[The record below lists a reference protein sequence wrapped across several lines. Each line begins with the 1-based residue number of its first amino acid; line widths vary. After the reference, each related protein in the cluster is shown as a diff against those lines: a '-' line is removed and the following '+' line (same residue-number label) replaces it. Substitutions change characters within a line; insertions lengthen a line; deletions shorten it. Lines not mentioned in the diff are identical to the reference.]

1 VEDQFVVDVPQG
13 KVRVEAVRGIEFQPA
28 VQEVEIRPGAVASVV
43 LAPKRVASPNLSGWY
58 SGSDHVH
65 MNYGGNLRNTPKELM
80 MLARAEWL
88 NVVGEKVANKD
99 HRIFDHQHFTG
110 APHTLSTAT
119 QLLSFGEEYR
129 PPFYG
134 HINFIN
140 LTRHLISPFTTGYE
154 GSGIESLY
162 PSNTDIFRIGRKQG
176 AIGGYV
182 HPWSRDPESAGY
194 SVARGFPVDLALG
207 SFQYLEVLTRTGH
220 YTHTAPV
227 WHRALNCGF
236 KVTASAGEDSILNLN
251 ATAIMGSSRVYAF
264 VGPHLSWDGWVEAI
278 RQGRTFVT
286 NGPLLQFKVNGQM
299 PGAELRLPAGGG
311 SVTAAAQM
319 DTMVPVEK
327 LEIFWNGRPVE
338 TVPVASDARTL
349 RIEKTIPVKE
359 SGWLTLRARGG
370 PSHPVDDSYIV
381 AETSPVYVYA
391 GDKPIRSKADAEY
404 FIRWIDGITKLAEEH
419 PGWRSDQERKH
430 VLSQFA
436 EARKI
441 FEERASEAR

>member
-1 VEDQFVVDVPQG
+1 MAALMDAADANTQG
-13 KVRVEAVRGIEFQPA
+13 
-28 VQEVEIRPGAVASVV
+28 
-43 LAPKRVASPNLSGWY
+43 
-58 SGSDHVH
+58 
-65 MNYGGNLRNTPKELM
+65 
-80 MLARAEWL
+80 
-88 NVVGEKVANKD
+88 
-99 HRIFDHQHFTG
+99 
-110 APHTLSTAT
+110 
-119 QLLSFGEEYR
+119 
-129 PPFYG
+129 
-134 HINFIN
+134 
-140 LTRHLISPFTTGYE
+140 RHLGPR
-154 GSGIESLY
+154 SGIELLADE
-162 PSNTDIFRIGRKQG
+162 PGTG
-176 AIGGYV
+176 
-182 HPWSRDPESAGY
+182 PE
-194 SVARGFPVDLALG
+194 VQR
-207 SFQYLEVLTRTGH
+207 R
-220 YTHTAPV
+220 HTY
-227 WHRALNCGF
+227 
-236 KVTASAGEDSILNLN
+236 LN

-299 PGAELRLPAGGG
+299 PGAEIRLPAGGG

-370 PSHPVDDSYIV
+370 PSHPVDDSYVV